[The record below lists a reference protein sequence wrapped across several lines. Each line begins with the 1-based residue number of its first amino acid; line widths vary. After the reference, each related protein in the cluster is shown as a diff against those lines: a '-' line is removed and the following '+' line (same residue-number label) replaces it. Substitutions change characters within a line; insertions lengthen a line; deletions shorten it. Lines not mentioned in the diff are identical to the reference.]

1 MKSVFCGFYS
11 AANASLKNIW
21 LSEAT
26 LFVFDTNCLLNL
38 YRCEEHTR
46 EEIIDVM
53 RELMGK
59 TWIPFQV
66 GFEYQRNRR
75 IVIEESISSLNKI
88 QDELKKIYTQNIL
101 SSGSVKKHLYNALS
115 EEVSTLQQELQ
126 QSIDLYIKEKIEP
139 RINSKKKIAEH
150 DFIRDNIDD
159 IIGANIGNI
168 PTQEHINSIN
178 ELGQKRYLNKR
189 PPGFKD
195 ESKKDVSF
203 FSNIE
208 FQDKY
213 GDLYLWKEIIEKA
226 KDEKIENVIFVCDD
240 NKSDWWFIHA
250 GKTHGPLEALK
261 TEICTEAKIIEFRLI
276 NQLTFLHEAKQFL
289 DNINISDS
297 SLKEVE
303 ELSQNTEY
311 TQERKNNKLYDYF
324 NFYRPDSENTKNKK
338 ITKSYDNPYVEVYM
352 DRIENIHS
360 TISKAESIISTAQE
374 ILEETEVFEA
384 NNGYIN
390 YDNLLDTKLKLLSE
404 ISKLKSLTQALNGL
418 LTDHTILN
426 EEQLTTAQEFSMHC
440 INVMNNTQEY
450 MLHLK
455 AYITLLS

>member
-1 MKSVFCGFYS
+1 
-11 AANASLKNIW
+11 
-21 LSEAT
+21 
-26 LFVFDTNCLLNL
+26 VFDTNCLLNL

-46 EEIIDVM
+46 EEIIGVM
-53 RELMGK
+53 RELMSK

-115 EEVSTLQQELQ
+115 EEVSTLQKELQ

-139 RINSKKKIAEH
+139 RINSKKKIAKH

-159 IIGANIGNI
+159 IIGENIGNI

-213 GDLYLWKEIIEKA
+213 GDLYLWREIIEKA

-240 NKSDWWFIHA
+240 NKNDWWFIHE

-261 TEICTEAKIIEFRLI
+261 TEICTEAKVIEFRLI

-303 ELSQNTEY
+303 ELSQNIEY
-311 TQERKNNKLYDYF
+311 TKERKLNKLYDYF
-324 NFYRPDSENTKNKK
+324 HFYSLDCDHANNKK
-338 ITKSYDNPYVEVYM
+338 IAKSYDTPYVDVYI
-352 DRIENIHS
+352 DKVENIYS
-360 TISKAESIISTAQE
+360 TINKAKSIISTAQG
-374 ILEETEVFEA
+374 ILEETEVLEA
-384 NNGYIN
+384 NNSFIN
-390 YDNLLDTKLKLLSE
+390 YENLLDTKLKLFSE
-404 ISKLKSLTQALNGL
+404 ISKLKSLTQALNDL
-418 LTDHTILN
+418 LTDYKILN
-426 EEQLTTAQEFSMHC
+426 EEQLVTAQEFSIHC
-440 INVMNNTQEY
+440 MNVMDNIQEH
-450 MLHLK
+450 MHHLK
-455 AYITLLS
+455 TYISLLS